1 MVISISFGLIY
12 GTSLSISEDK
22 VNHMDML
29 TFSIQPEASTPIY
42 QQLYSFLKSE
52 LQSGQIPCGSK
63 LPSKRKLSSHLG
75 ISLNTVQTAYNQ
87 LIEEGYIIPAERKG
101 FYAGRVDHLQQLKLS
116 PPEEVTLR
124 TEMANQPVFDFS
136 YHGVDQPSFPFSIWR
151 KLMKEV
157 INEYDE
163 ELLKTGDSLGYHRL
177 RSAIAGYLHQSR
189 GVNCRDSQIII
200 SSGTETLYQIVI
212 QLLGKDCVFGIENPG
227 YEKLNQLFGNSNA
240 DFKAI
245 GIDRFGMMPE
255 EVHKNNANALCITP
269 SHQFPTGEI
278 MPVSR
283 RLELLHWANEQQGRY
298 LIEDDYDSE
307 FKYGTKPIPALQG
320 LDRNDKV
327 IYIGSFSKSL
337 STTIRISYMVLPN
350 ELMKSYMAKFSYILC
365 PVPIFEQK
373 VLCRFISEGYFERH
387 LNKMRNIYKKKREAL
402 VKALTEMNRNIRIL
416 GAEAGLHLLIH
427 VPNRMTEKQL
437 IRSALGLGVK
447 VYGISGYYYGKKPA
461 DASTVLLLGYAVIP
475 EKDIRKAVELLQRA
489 WFQDS
494 TEA

>member
-1 MVISISFGLIY
+1 
-12 GTSLSISEDK
+12 
-22 VNHMDML
+22 MDIL
-29 TFSIQPEASTPIY
+29 TFTIQQEDTIPIY
-42 QQLYSFLKSE
+42 QQLYSFIKNE
-52 LQSGQIPCGSK
+52 LQTGQIPSGTR

-87 LIEEGYIIPAERKG
+87 LIEEGYIIPEERKG

-116 PPEEVTLR
+116 QPEEVMTR
-124 TEMANQPVFDFS
+124 EDTSEKPIIDFS

-163 ELLKTGDSLGYHRL
+163 ELLKTGDSLGYYRL

-227 YEKLNQLFGNSNA
+227 YEKLNQLFGNSYA

-245 GIDRFGMMPE
+245 SIDRFGMIPE
-255 EVHKNNANALCITP
+255 EIHKSNANVLCITP

-283 RLELLHWANEQQGRY
+283 RLELLHWSNERQGRY

-320 LDRNDKV
+320 LDMNDKV

-337 STTIRISYMVLPN
+337 SSTIRVSYMVLPS
-350 ELMKSYMAKFSYILC
+350 ELMKSYTARFSYILC

-373 VLCRFISEGYFERH
+373 VLYRFIDEGYFERH
-387 LNKMRNIYKKKREAL
+387 LNRMRNIYKKKREAL
-402 VKALTEMNRNIRIL
+402 VKALTEMNHDIEIL
-416 GAEAGLHLLIH
+416 GAEAGLHLLIR
-427 VPNRMTEKQL
+427 VPNRMTEEQL
-437 IRSALGLGVK
+437 IRSALGLGVR
-447 VYGISGYYYGKKPA
+447 VYGISGYYTGKKPA
-461 DASTVLLLGYAVIP
+461 DASPALMLGYAMMT
-475 EKDIRKAVELLQRA
+475 EADIHAAVKLLQQA
-489 WFQDS
+489 WFS
-494 TEA
+494 TEIPAVLP